1 MVLATPDTTFNY
13 SLGAVDEVPPLVEME
28 VPRKNSFTFDLGGI
42 TEEITGATRK
52 LYVPSTAIDRMDG
65 FSIPDASK
73 RYVISGTPTAGS
85 GEMAGFASE
94 IAAVLP
100 IAEPPAL
107 DAAMMRYGMVAGILE
122 DPGLPSPF
130 GGVEITAAE
139 NGTVV
144 MIAFVDPIGIDYLDL
159 FAGGPVVFGGN
170 RLFR

>member
-1 MVLATPDTTFNY
+1 
-13 SLGAVDEVPPLVEME
+13 ME

-52 LYVPSTAIDRMDG
+52 LYVPSAAIDRMDG
-65 FSIPDASK
+65 FSIPDVSK

-122 DPGLPSPF
+122 DPGPPSSF
-130 GGVEITAAE
+130 RWCGDHGCRKRNGGD
-139 NGTVV
+139 
-144 MIAFVDPIGIDYLDL
+144 DP
-159 FAGGPVVFGGN
+159 VC
-170 RLFR
+170 